1 MNTQMNN
8 EMIQQE
14 IEKYEM
20 FMNDPK
26 KCKDCVVL
34 GVEYDGIRIMLCDK
48 CFATQHPEEWEEHLE
63 SERAMQDAREGDEA
77 NGVKYGADLEED
89 PLPICK
95 ECELSLFNRLIH
107 RQDDAFCSCYSLP
120 EFDEDGISW

>member
-1 MNTQMNN
+1 MNTEMNN
-8 EMIQQE
+8 EIISIVVLQQE
-14 IEKYEM
+14 ETCE
-20 FMNDPK
+20 
-26 KCKDCVVL
+26 DCVVW
-34 GVEYDGIRIMLCDK
+34 EDCGIQKRCLCDK
-48 CFATQHPEEWEEHLE
+48 CFEKEYPEEWKEDQERQ
-63 SERAMQDAREGDEA
+63 RAMQDAREGDEA